1 MDSLMMNSMRASPT
15 PSFGSSAALNA
26 NPGLP
31 RLSMIAVF
39 GRRSSP
45 STSRAVFTGRAPL
58 YTRPTS
64 PSAQET
70 VTTAPPFSAFLAP
83 SAPTTAGMP
92 SSRATIAA

>member
-1 MDSLMMNSMRASPT
+1 
-15 PSFGSSAALNA
+15 
-26 NPGLP
+26 
-31 RLSMIAVF
+31 MIAVF

-45 STSRAVFTGRAPL
+45 SASRAVFTGRAPL

-70 VTTAPPFSAFLAP
+70 VTTAPPFKACLAP